1 MPALAALLADHALF
15 NLDQSVSYRRMRAM
29 HLLAREEAGLRCLLQ
44 VALSGAGAGPV
55 PIAQIAAAE
64 GISGVYAA
72 KLMRELRLSGLVEST
87 RGAAG
92 GYLLSR
98 PAESITVWDA
108 IRALDESF
116 LPESGCDCD
125 PADRLDCRRT
135 TSCAVSSL
143 WRRLGDE
150 IRRELEAVTLADLC
164 GGALERPDHV
174 ELPVLHAEGAL
185 TTRFV
190 ATSSPDACE
199 SSDLSAPTAP
209 SASLQASPYPGPRAI
224 RERNPTWTLSK

>member
-1 MPALAALLADHALF
+1 MA
-15 NLDQSVSYRRMRAM
+15 AM

-44 VALSGAGAGPV
+44 VAHSGAGADPV

-72 KLMRELRLSGLVEST
+72 KLMRQLRLSGLVEST

-98 PAESITVWDA
+98 PAEQITVWDA
-108 IRALDESF
+108 IRALDDSF
-116 LPESGCDCD
+116 LPETACDCD

-150 IRRELEAVTLADLC
+150 IRRELEAVSLAQLC
-164 GGALERPDHV
+164 DGALDRPDHV
-174 ELPVLHAEGAL
+174 DLPVVSTETQIDALVGA
-185 TTRFV
+185 T
-190 ATSSPDACE
+190 C
-199 SSDLSAPTAP
+199 SSD
-209 SASLQASPYPGPRAI
+209 ASDASDASIHPATDFSG
-224 RERNPTWTLSK
+224 RERNPTWTLSKS

>member
-1 MPALAALLADHALF
+1 
-15 NLDQSVSYRRMRAM
+15 M

-44 VALSGAGAGPV
+44 VALGGVGGPPV
-55 PIAQIAAAE
+55 PIAQIASAE

-72 KLMRELRLSGLVEST
+72 KLMRQLRLAGLVEST

-98 PAESITVWDA
+98 PAEEISVWDT

-116 LPESGCDCD
+116 LPESDCTCE
-125 PADRLDCRRT
+125 PTDRLDCRRT

-150 IRRELEAVTLADLC
+150 IRRELEAVTLAELC
-164 GGALERPDHV
+164 GGTLERPDRI
-174 ELPVLHAEGAL
+174 ELPTVDRPAL
-185 TTRFV
+185 PSTPFHPSRV
-190 ATSSPDACE
+190 A
-199 SSDLSAPTAP
+199 
-209 SASLQASPYPGPRAI
+209 ASPPPSLRILDAFSTPSHAT
-224 RERNPTWTLSK
+224 RQSAQPAPERTQS